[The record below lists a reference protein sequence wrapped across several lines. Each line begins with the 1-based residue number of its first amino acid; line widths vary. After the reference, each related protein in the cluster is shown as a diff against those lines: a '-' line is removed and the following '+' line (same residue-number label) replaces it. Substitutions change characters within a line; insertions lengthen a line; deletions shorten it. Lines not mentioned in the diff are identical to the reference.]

1 MDAGAGTTPTAS
13 PSPASTT
20 TSAPVSSAAPAPP
33 APAPAETAAPVAATA
48 AASAATSAPARTEG
62 TSDEDEDWWPSPWAA
77 LAVTVGSGMVLI
89 VALQVALA
97 LMEGLTLGPGQ
108 RIGVP
113 DDLLHRLG
121 YPFAGLGTTALFFL
135 VVAVVILSAPYLVGE
150 ELDYGKDRTVGLAL
164 LVAIVLAVLIGVGS
178 VLAVRANLHEYQAKG
193 IPMGSFVRF
202 QFASFLIG
210 ALGAAALTVIG
221 ALVARANRS
230 AELWED

>member
-1 MDAGAGTTPTAS
+1 
-13 PSPASTT
+13 
-20 TSAPVSSAAPAPP
+20 
-33 APAPAETAAPVAATA
+33 
-48 AASAATSAPARTEG
+48 
-62 TSDEDEDWWPSPWAA
+62 
-77 LAVTVGSGMVLI
+77 MVLI
-89 VALQVALA
+89 VAVQVVLA
-97 LMEGLTLGPGQ
+97 VIEGLSLGPGQ

-135 VVAVVILSAPYLVGE
+135 VVAVAILSLPYLVGE

-164 LVAIVLAVLIGVGS
+164 LAAVILAVIIALGS
-178 VLAVRANLHEYQAKG
+178 LLAVRANIYEYQAKS
-193 IPMGSFVRF
+193 IPMGNFVRF

-221 ALVARANRS
+221 GLAARANRS